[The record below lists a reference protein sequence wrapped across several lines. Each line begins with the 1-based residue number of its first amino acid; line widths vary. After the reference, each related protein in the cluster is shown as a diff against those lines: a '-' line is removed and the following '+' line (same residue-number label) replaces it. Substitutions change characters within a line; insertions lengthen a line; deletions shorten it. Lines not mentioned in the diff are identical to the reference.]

1 MLSMRFQSRQLV
13 ASFIISGGARRC
25 QGQYHRQ
32 FFRRVCTRQ
41 RRKISVSTV
50 FGMWWFPMAF
60 LPLFRRVCLS
70 GCRRKS
76 RRIRKP
82 PARHNLPLRFCVL
95 FLGYNWPFFPGH
107 VPKRGTRKGS
117 GCTILHFS
125 YQRPG
130 CFFTGTPLRF
140 PVKWVIIWAAPYK
153 KIPYFF
159 FWV

>member
-1 MLSMRFQSRQLV
+1 MLSIRFQSRQLV

-82 PARHNLPLRFCVL
+82 PACHNLPLRFCVL
-95 FLGYNWPFFPGH
+95 FFWYNWPFFSGH
-107 VPKRGTRKGS
+107 VPKEGLERAAAAA
-117 GCTILHFS
+117 LYLLFS
-125 YQRPG
+125 YQLAFPG
-130 CFFTGTPLRF
+130 EMGDN
-140 PVKWVIIWAAPYK
+140 K
-153 KIPYFF
+153 KIIPIFSFGCEFF
-159 FWV
+159 PSESVY